1 MKKILVGFMVA
12 LAMASANAWTKKTS
26 IDEMTGEKEA
36 YFTLHSKRI
45 LSLRFPYAGRNQP
58 YLMAYETKGRP
69 VVIYSLEKGQISCHS
84 SCFVEVKFDNEEV
97 AEFEAEGLGD
107 GNSSITFKHARVFA
121 ERAAKA
127 ERILIRAHIYMNGGP
142 VVEFLTKNP
151 LVLFPEGGVQ

>member
-1 MKKILVGFMVA
+1 MKKILVGFMAV
-12 LAMASANAWTKKTS
+12 LAMASASAWTKNTS
-26 IDEMTGEKEA
+26 VDEMTGEKQV
-36 YFTLHSKRI
+36 YFTLHSKRS
-45 LSLRFPYAGRNQP
+45 LSLQFPYTGRNHP
-58 YLMAYETKGRP
+58 YLMAYERKGWP

-84 SCFVEVKFDNEEV
+84 SCFVEVKFDDEEV
-97 AEFEAEGLGD
+97 DEFEASGLGD
-107 GNSSITFKHARVFA
+107 GNSSIAFRHSRVFA